1 MVMEKKKSTLAELM
15 EMKRQG
21 RKIRMITAYD
31 YPTALLVDQSPI
43 EMILVGDSVGMV
55 VLGYDS
61 TVPVTMEE
69 MIHHTKAVVRGARSS
84 FIVADLPFMSYQVSV
99 EEAVR
104 NAGRLIKE
112 GGADAVKLEG
122 GGPMAE
128 TVRAIV
134 SVGIPVMGHLG
145 LTPQTATMLGGL
157 KVQARDAAAARSILD
172 DARALEAAGAFSIVL
187 EAIPAQ
193 LAERIT
199 RGLTISTIG
208 IGAGPQCDGQ
218 VLVMH
223 DAIGLF
229 QRFVPKFVKRYAD
242 VGQAIAQALESYSQ
256 EVDSGTFPGAEHS
269 FNMRPDELSR
279 LEE

>member
-1 MVMEKKKSTLAELM
+1 MDKKKPSLAELM

-43 EMILVGDSVGMV
+43 ETILVGDSLGMV
-55 VLGYDS
+55 VLGYES

-69 MIHHTKAVVRGARSS
+69 MIHHTKAVVRGARNS
-84 FIVADLPFMSYQVSV
+84 FVVADLPFMSYHVSI

-122 GGPMAE
+122 GGPMVE
-128 TVRAIV
+128 TVRTIV

-145 LTPQTATMLGGL
+145 LTPQTATMLGGF
-157 KVQARDAAAARSILD
+157 KVQARDAAAARSVIA

-193 LAERIT
+193 LGERIT
-199 RGLTISTIG
+199 RDLAIPTIG

-218 VLVMH
+218 VLVLH
-223 DAIGLF
+223 DTIGLF

-242 VGQAIAQALESYSQ
+242 IGGAIAQALDSYSRDV
-256 EVDSGTFPGAEHS
+256 ESGAFPGAEHS
-269 FNMRPDELSR
+269 FNMRPDEISR

>member
-128 TVRAIV
+128 TVRTIV

-199 RGLTISTIG
+199 RSLTISTIG

-229 QRFVPKFVKRYAD
+229 QRFVPKFVERYAD